1 MTRYNLSAIIISMG
15 IEKRKKMTK
24 SKTPEERMQDAMAY
38 IQAKSG
44 YVEFKSHNAIIA
56 DNLEEFLAK
65 AAEQDKNEK

>member
-1 MTRYNLSAIIISMG
+1 MG
-15 IEKRKKMTK
+15 NRNEEKMTK
-24 SKTPEERMQDAMAY
+24 SKTPEQRIQDAMDY

>member
-1 MTRYNLSAIIISMG
+1 MG
-15 IEKRKKMTK
+15 NRKEDKMTK
-24 SKTPEERMQDAMAY
+24 KTPEERIQDAMAY
-38 IQAKSG
+38 IKAKSG